1 MSKFRL
7 RGRRRKNKTP
17 REGSVPLRAMLPN
30 LITSIAVCGG
40 ITCITIVATN
50 YARTLAAVR
59 PPTPRDWFNALLA
72 LLIACVCDAMDGRVA
87 RLLKCSSK
95 LGAEL
100 DSLADFVNF
109 GVAPALFIYFWCLCA
124 NPGMTPFLRNLFL
137 GSALFYAMCD
147 AFRLARFNT
156 MLEQP
161 TLPYWKH
168 FFLGVPAPGGCW
180 MVLTPAILSLALEAK
195 ESAPLVAGAM
205 QNVYFGMFMLLF
217 IGLLMASRL
226 PTISLKSLHISRAYM
241 LPTMAG
247 LLLIIAFLVS
257 QFWLTLGVLGVCY
270 IVTIPFVGM
279 IFVRTRARYLRE
291 QSPAPAQ
298 QQQQPP
304 ACPVEAVK
312 PAP

>member
-7 RGRRRKNKTP
+7 RGKRRKNKTP
-17 REGSVPLRAMLPN
+17 KAGSVPLRSMVPN
-30 LITSIAVCGG
+30 LITSLAACGG

-50 YARTLAAVR
+50 YAKAMSGTPA
-59 PPTPRDWFNALLA
+59 TPREWFNALFA
-72 LLIACVCDAMDGRVA
+72 LLVACICDAMDGRVA

-109 GVAPALFIYFWCLCA
+109 GVAPAMFMYFWCLCA
-124 NPGMTPFLRNLFL
+124 YPDLAMPTFVRNLLL

-161 TLPYWKH
+161 TIPYWKH

-180 MVLTPAILSLALEAK
+180 MVLTPAILSLALESK
-195 ESAPLVAGAM
+195 QSAPLVAGAM
-205 QNVYFGMFMLLF
+205 QNVFFGMFMLLF

-226 PTISLKSLHISRAYM
+226 PTISLKTVHISRNFM

-247 LLLIIAFLVS
+247 LLLLVAFLFT
-257 QFWLTLGVLGVCY
+257 QFWLTLGVIGIGY
-270 IVTIPFVGM
+270 ILTVPFVGL
-279 IFVRTRARYLRE
+279 IFLRVRAKYLRE
-291 QSPAPAQ
+291 QGGAA
-298 QQQQPP
+298 
-304 ACPVEAVK
+304 
-312 PAP
+312 